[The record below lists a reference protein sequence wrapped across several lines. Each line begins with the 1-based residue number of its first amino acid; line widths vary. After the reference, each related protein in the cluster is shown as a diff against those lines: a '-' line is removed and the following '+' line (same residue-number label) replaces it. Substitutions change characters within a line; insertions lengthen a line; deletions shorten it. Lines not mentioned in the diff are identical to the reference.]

1 MSVSLAWQPAQN
13 LLAAHADNVTSD
25 LATEPFA
32 VGPGALL
39 ILVILGL
46 VLLVAIGQVLTLVWQ
61 VIRAALPILVVL
73 LVGLGVVVMVG
84 AAALTN
90 SGGAPERPTVTTS
103 PPTPPPIARRSAS
116 GRRSS
121 KTPPKT
127 PSPSLTERSGI
138 VIPIPR

>member
-1 MSVSLAWQPAQN
+1 MSVSLAWHPAQN

-46 VLLVAIGQVLTLVWQ
+46 VLLVAIGQVLALVWR
-61 VIRAALPILVVL
+61 VIRQALPILAVL
-73 LVGLGVVVMVG
+73 LLGLGVVVMVG
-84 AAALTN
+84 AAALTD
-90 SGGAPERPTVTTS
+90 SGGTPERPTVTRS
-103 PPTPPPIARRSAS
+103 PSTPPPIARRSAS

-121 KTPPKT
+121 KTLPRTT
-127 PSPSLTERSGI
+127 PSSLTRGSG
-138 VIPIPR
+138 VRPVPR